1 MAERKLPVHIITG
14 FLGSGKTSFLNHFI
28 RQLPEDRILVIE
40 NEVGQTN
47 IDSNLV
53 MDGVDE
59 VLELSAGCL
68 CCSLSDE
75 LLDLLNEVRKKKD
88 LYDRVVIET
97 TGVADPSS
105 IAQVFLNNSWIEHH
119 FEMRQVVC
127 LVDAGHVREWL
138 TETEEALRQIV
149 MADVILLNKADTV
162 NDEELRETKSYLEQI
177 TPNALVIPGNYG
189 EFPIDQLLSEG
200 LFLTEPLEKRLAD
213 ISELPAIQSA
223 ESTSP
228 DVNNSH
234 RITTFTLSFD
244 RPFDMNMLSMHL
256 YRLVNLYRDQVYR
269 IKGILVIEGLPN
281 RAILQSVRTSCIIS
295 DGSDW
300 EEGEERVSKLVFI
313 GRGLKREAFEKM
325 FQKYL
330 RSQA

>member
-1 MAERKLPVHIITG
+1 MDQRKLPVHIITG

-28 RQLPEDRILVIE
+28 RQLPNDRILVIE

-47 IDSNLV
+47 VDSSLV

-68 CCSLSDE
+68 CCSLSDG
-75 LLDLLNEVRKKKD
+75 LLDLLEEIRKSSDK
-88 LYDRVVIET
+88 YDRVVIET

-119 FEMRQVVC
+119 FDMRQVLC
-127 LVDAGHVREWL
+127 LVDAGNVREWL
-138 TETEEALRQIV
+138 AETEEALRQIV
-149 MADVILLNKADTV
+149 MADVILLNKTDTV
-162 NDEELRETKSYLEQI
+162 SPEELATTRAYLQKI
-177 TPNALVIPGNYG
+177 TPNALVLTGDHG
-189 EFPIDQLLSEG
+189 QFPIDQLLEEG
-200 LFLTEPLEKRLAD
+200 LFLAEPLEKRLAS
-213 ISELPAIQSA
+213 ISEFPDRE
-223 ESTSP
+223 ESGSDSP
-228 DVNNSH
+228 EVNNAH
-234 RITTFTLSFD
+234 RITTFTLTFD

-300 EEGEERVSKLVFI
+300 KEGEERVSKLVFI

-330 RSQA
+330 RSPA

>member
-14 FLGSGKTSFLNHFI
+14 FLGAGKTSFLNHFI
-28 RQLPEDRILVIE
+28 RELPEDRILVIE

-47 IDSNLV
+47 VDSNLV
-53 MDGVDE
+53 MEGVDE

-68 CCSLSDE
+68 CCSLSDG
-75 LLDLLNEVRKKKD
+75 LLDLLNEIRKNKD
-88 LYDRVVIET
+88 KYDRIVIET

-119 FEMRQVVC
+119 FDIRQVIS
-127 LVDAGHVREWL
+127 LVDAGNIRQWL

-149 MADVILLNKADTV
+149 MADVILINKTDTV
-162 NDEELRETKSYLEQI
+162 TPAELEETQSYLSQI
-177 TPNALVIPGNYG
+177 TPNALVLTGDQG
-189 EFPIDQLLSEG
+189 KFPIDQLLSEG
-200 LFLTEPLEKRLAD
+200 LFLSEPLEKRL
-213 ISELPAIQSA
+213 SEVSVIPEVTSDQDSPA
-223 ESTSP
+223 T
-228 DVNNSH
+228 NNAH
-234 RITTFTLSFD
+234 RITTFTLTFD

-325 FQKYL
+325 FIKYL
-330 RSQA
+330 RSPA